1 MCGPLP
7 QWVVLNVVFLAP
19 RPLLFLSKWLH
30 RAGVAS
36 HLGGGGGSYSS
47 RTSILSFFK
56 KTCFSGMSFFM
67 FFLRIACQNDS
78 EMCPYRHIWSSKM
91 MLCRLF
97 VIFSQTVILND
108 PTLIWAYFLMLAAP
122 GSWKRPARKHLKPFW
137 QHMMK
142 KHTSKPRMGANMSKK
157 RPRLRSKWTTWP
169 RRQLPHFHPGG
180 PLGDTWALK
189 SQKTHSRHAIL
200 WKVFKM

>member
-36 HLGGGGGSYSS
+36 HLGGGGGSHSS
-47 RTSILSFFK
+47 RTSIVSFFK

-67 FFLRIACQNDS
+67 FFLRIACQTDS
-78 EMCPYRHIWSSKM
+78 KICPYRYIWSSKM

-97 VIFSQTVILND
+97 VVFSPTLFSND
-108 PTLIWAYFLMLAAP
+108 PTVIWAYFLMSAVP
-122 GSWKRPARKHLKPFW
+122 GSCKRPARKHLKPFW
-137 QHMMK
+137 QHIVK
-142 KHTSKPRMGANMSKK
+142 KHAPKSHLGA
-157 RPRLRSKWTTWP
+157 
-169 RRQLPHFHPGG
+169 
-180 PLGDTWALK
+180 
-189 SQKTHSRHAIL
+189 KTR
-200 WKVFKM
+200 KNDPD